1 MTRKEFGSMRLLRLT
16 FVLALAL
23 GFSVI
28 ASAQVGTK
36 APDFTLKNADGQD
49 VTLSDLKGK
58 VVLVNFWAT
67 WCGPCVREI
76 PDFLEVY
83 DEYKDK
89 GFEIIGVSLDRTG
102 WKVVT
107 PFVDKMHMTYP
118 VVVGNN
124 EVVTAFGG
132 FNAIPTTFL
141 IDRKGTLVD
150 RHTGLMTKADL
161 VAKLKKLL

>member
-1 MTRKEFGSMRLLRLT
+1 MKLLRLT

-23 GFSVI
+23 GLSVI
-28 ASAQVGTK
+28 ACAQVGAK

-107 PFVDKMHMTYP
+107 PFVEKMQMTYP

-124 EVVTAFGG
+124 DVVNAFGG

-141 IDRKGTLVD
+141 IDRKGTIAD
-150 RHTGLMTKADL
+150 KHIGLMTKADL